1 MRTIAITSTIL
12 VLAGC
17 AASTRVF
24 DGQNVRTVTN
34 PGSVQ
39 IQAPAPSPSE
49 PSDLGRPNPPII
61 KGRMPH
67 SSPPPVQ
74 SPGTTVPPIDQQQ
87 LLPDRCSGGSANG
100 KRPLPECMPA

>member
-1 MRTIAITSTIL
+1 MRAVGIASTL
-12 VLAGC
+12 VVLAGC

-34 PGSVQ
+34 PGAVQ
-39 IQAPAPSPSE
+39 VQAPAASPSE
-49 PSDLGRPNPPII
+49 PADLTRPNPPMF

-67 SSPPPVQ
+67 SSPPPAQ

-87 LLPDRCSGGSANG
+87 LPPDRCTGGSVTG
-100 KRPLPECMPA
+100 KRPAPECMPA